1 MTALEVARVTAWIAL
16 AIFTLYMTFDLRGAA
31 EVRTRLAY
39 LAAAVAL
46 GLHVLWS
53 MLAVHQGSLQAA
65 IEHTAQQ
72 TQTQV
77 GVAVGESIYA
87 NFALLGLWLL
97 DAAVWTLSPAW
108 AQLRRKGR
116 WVIWLILLFFYFNAA
131 IIFAHGFG
139 RILGIAA
146 HITILGV
153 WLTAKRPQVVNQS
166 DSMSD

>member
-116 WVIWLILLFFYFNAA
+116 WVIWLILLF
-131 IIFAHGFG
+131 AHGFG